1 MPLLS
6 ICIIAQIAIFL
17 KKQFEHR
24 RDRFV
29 VANLQHQNTHKCMNN
44 QKWNLR
50 ICTSPQIVFF
60 VIIIWVMQIFH
71 RFIELKW
78 LPDFN
83 SFEKSLLVTSI
94 YQIIINAVFPLYM
107 YGKNMSMFRH
117 LIHDILEKFIVIE
130 IMPTKFPKL
139 PPTKLSIQKIKILLQ
154 KLQSKCEPILNT
166 NSSACHIKTSNNV
179 DPVIKMSAETIVNQ
193 VQEGKFNGDVNE
205 KVDEEE
211 SNHNYPDYLTYLDQ
225 KALLS
230 ATRLKEA
237 GFQLSTDT
245 PEDGNC
251 LIHALKDQ
259 MR

>member
-24 RDRFV
+24 RDHFV
-29 VANLQHQNTHKCMNN
+29 VANLEHQNAHNCMNN

-130 IMPTKFPKL
+130 IMPTKKKPIWFKL
-139 PPTKLSIQKIKILLQ
+139 KCLFVTLNHKIAI
-154 KLQSKCEPILNT
+154 E
-166 NSSACHIKTSNNV
+166 V
-179 DPVIKMSAETIVNQ
+179 
-193 VQEGKFNGDVNE
+193 
-205 KVDEEE
+205 
-211 SNHNYPDYLTYLDQ
+211 
-225 KALLS
+225 
-230 ATRLKEA
+230 
-237 GFQLSTDT
+237 
-245 PEDGNC
+245 
-251 LIHALKDQ
+251 
-259 MR
+259 

>member
-1 MPLLS
+1 M
-6 ICIIAQIAIFL
+6 
-17 KKQFEHR
+17 
-24 RDRFV
+24 
-29 VANLQHQNTHKCMNN
+29 VANLEHQNTRNCMNN

-117 LIHDILEKFIVIE
+117 LMHDILEEFIGIE
-130 IMPTKFPKL
+130 IMPTNL
-139 PPTKLSIQKIKILLQ
+139 PNLLSMSHLNVQKIKILLQ
-154 KLQSKCEPILNT
+154 KLQSKCETILNT
-166 NSSACHIKTSNNV
+166 SSSACHIKTSNNV
-179 DPVIKMSAETIVNQ
+179 DPVIKMSTETILNQ

-237 GFQLSTDT
+237 GFQLSKDT

>member
-1 MPLLS
+1 MLS

-17 KKQFEHR
+17 KKQDEHR

-29 VANLQHQNTHKCMNN
+29 VANVEKQNTNNFMNN
-44 QKWNLR
+44 QEWNLL
-50 ICTSPQIVFF
+50 ICTSPQTVFF
-60 VIIIWVMQIFH
+60 VFMILILHMFSRI
-71 RFIELKW
+71 IELKW

-139 PPTKLSIQKIKILLQ
+139 TTTKLSLQKIKILLQ
-154 KLQSKCEPILNT
+154 KLQSKCEPIRNT
-166 NSSACHIKTSNNV
+166 SSSACHIKTSNNV
-179 DPVIKMSAETIVNQ
+179 DPVIKMSTETIVNQ
-193 VQEGKFNGDVNE
+193 VTEGKFIGDVNE
-205 KVDEEE
+205 KVDEEG
-211 SNHNYPDYLTYLDQ
+211 SNHNYPEYLTYLDQ

>member
-24 RDRFV
+24 RDHFV
-29 VANLQHQNTHKCMNN
+29 VANLEHQNTHNCMNN

-50 ICTSPQIVFF
+50 ICSSPQIVFF

-83 SFEKSLLVTSI
+83 SFKKSLLVTSI

-130 IMPTKFPKL
+130 IMPTKFPQL
-139 PPTKLSIQKIKILLQ
+139 TTTKLSIQKIKILLQ

-179 DPVIKMSAETIVNQ
+179 DPVIKMSTETILNQ
-193 VQEGKFNGDVNE
+193 VTEGKFIGDVNE
-205 KVDEEE
+205 KVDEEG
-211 SNHNYPDYLTYLDQ
+211 SNHNYPEYLTYLDQ

-237 GFQLSTDT
+237 GFELSKHT

>member
-17 KKQFEHR
+17 KKQYEHR

-29 VANLQHQNTHKCMNN
+29 VVNFEHQNTHNCMNN

-60 VIIIWVMQIFH
+60 VIIIWVMHIFYYYI
-71 RFIELKW
+71 IELKW

-130 IMPTKFPKL
+130 IMQAQITKQP
-139 PPTKLSIQKIKILLQ
+139 
-154 KLQSKCEPILNT
+154 
-166 NSSACHIKTSNNV
+166 
-179 DPVIKMSAETIVNQ
+179 
-193 VQEGKFNGDVNE
+193 
-205 KVDEEE
+205 
-211 SNHNYPDYLTYLDQ
+211 
-225 KALLS
+225 
-230 ATRLKEA
+230 
-237 GFQLSTDT
+237 
-245 PEDGNC
+245 
-251 LIHALKDQ
+251 
-259 MR
+259 

>member
-1 MPLLS
+1 M
-6 ICIIAQIAIFL
+6 
-17 KKQFEHR
+17 
-24 RDRFV
+24 
-29 VANLQHQNTHKCMNN
+29 VANLEHQNTQNCTNN

-50 ICTSPQIVFF
+50 ICSSPQIVFF
-60 VIIIWVMQIFH
+60 VTIIGVMQFFH
-71 RFIELKW
+71 HIIELKW

-117 LIHDILEKFIVIE
+117 LIHDILEKFIVIQ
-130 IMPTKFPKL
+130 IMPTKFPQL
-139 PPTKLSIQKIKILLQ
+139 TTIKLSLQKIKILLQ
-154 KLQSKCEPILNT
+154 KLQSKCEPIRNT
-166 NSSACHIKTSNNV
+166 SSSACHIKTSNNV
-179 DPVIKMSAETIVNQ
+179 DPVIKMSTETIVNQ
-193 VQEGKFNGDVNE
+193 VTEGKFIGDVNE
-205 KVDEEE
+205 KVDEEG
-211 SNHNYPDYLTYLDQ
+211 SNHNYPEYLTYLDQ

>member
-1 MPLLS
+1 MPLVS

-17 KKQFEHR
+17 KKQYEHR
-24 RDRFV
+24 RDRYV
-29 VANLQHQNTHKCMNN
+29 VANLEHQNTQNCTNN

-50 ICTSPQIVFF
+50 ICSSPQIVFF

-117 LIHDILEKFIVIE
+117 LIHDILEKFMVIE
-130 IMPTKFPKL
+130 ILPTKFPKL

-154 KLQSKCEPILNT
+154 KLQSKCEPKLNT
-166 NSSACHIKTSNNV
+166 SSSACHIKTSNNV
-179 DPVIKMSAETIVNQ
+179 DPVIKMSTETIVNQ
-193 VQEGKFNGDVNE
+193 VTEGDVNE
-205 KVDEEE
+205 KVDEEG
-211 SNHNYPDYLTYLDQ
+211 SNHNYPEYLTYLDQ

>member
-1 MPLLS
+1 M
-6 ICIIAQIAIFL
+6 
-17 KKQFEHR
+17 
-24 RDRFV
+24 
-29 VANLQHQNTHKCMNN
+29 VANLEHQNTHKCMNN

-130 IMPTKFPKL
+130 IMPTKFPQL
-139 PPTKLSIQKIKILLQ
+139 TTTKLSIQKIKILLQ
-154 KLQSKCEPILNT
+154 KLQLKCEPILNT
-166 NSSACHIKTSNNV
+166 SSSACHIKTSNNV
-179 DPVIKMSAETIVNQ
+179 DPVIKMSTETILNQ

-211 SNHNYPDYLTYLDQ
+211 SNHNYPEYLTYLDQ

-237 GFQLSTDT
+237 GFELSKDT